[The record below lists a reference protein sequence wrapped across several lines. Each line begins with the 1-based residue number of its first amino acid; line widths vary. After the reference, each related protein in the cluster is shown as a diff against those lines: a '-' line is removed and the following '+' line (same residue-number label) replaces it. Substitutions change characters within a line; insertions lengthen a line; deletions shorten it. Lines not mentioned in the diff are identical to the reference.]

1 MANNIAFQGNK
12 LLLPNTTVTFKH
24 DIVSMYI
31 YDDKVIVLIDEP
43 PESPNYRNIA
53 AVSLDGKPIWAVQSV
68 TEAFPEIKSQSH
80 FVGMY
85 RLENGNISAANF
97 FGVVFEIS
105 EKNGKILGRQDGR

>member
-12 LLLPNTTVTFKH
+12 LFLPKKIVTFENN
-24 DIVSMYI
+24 IESMYI
-31 YDDKVIVLIDEP
+31 YRDKVVVLIDEP
-43 PESPNYRNIA
+43 MESPNYRNIV
-53 AVSLDGKPIWAVQSV
+53 AVSLEGKPVWFVQSI
-68 TEAFPEIKSQSH
+68 TEAFPEITSQSH

-105 EKNGKILGRQDGR
+105 EKDGKILGRQDGR

>member
-1 MANNIAFQGNK
+1 MTFVAFQGK
-12 LLLPNTTVTFKH
+12 DLLLPNTTLTFEYN
-24 DIVSMYI
+24 IVSMYI
-31 YDDKVIVLIDEP
+31 YADKVVVLIDEP
-43 PESPNYRNIA
+43 PESPNYRNIV
-53 AVSLDGKPIWAVQSV
+53 AVTLDGKPLWAVQSV

-80 FVGMY
+80 FVGMH